1 MSTNKIQAEET
12 EQVNQSIEMVNQ
24 LEKLTRN
31 DPTDEET
38 NKQFSVTEQ
47 NIAATRN
54 MLAHTSNQGISDKS
68 VIGISEEA

>member
-1 MSTNKIQAEET
+1 
-12 EQVNQSIEMVNQ
+12 MVNQ